1 MPLSVSELRAALAA
15 LSLDSR
21 GNKDTLK
28 KRWLRANKLPRET
41 AGSSDGPGQE
51 EAQARRGGQ
60 PNPAPRSRPPDQE
73 YDSFL
78 VFDVEATCE
87 RIEEPWGKLAFAYPN
102 EIIEWPVVL
111 LQWQRRTPSDG
122 QQSDTSAEAWDLVQ
136 VDEYHSYVKPTWA
149 TRISAFCTE
158 LTGITQDD
166 LESAP
171 TFPTLCSKF
180 QRDFLQR
187 HGLFTPENRTIW
199 VTDGPWDLRDFVS
212 KTCYLSNTPRPDWL
226 AGEII
231 DLRLLTCTFFALLK
245 KEKKEHARA
254 SRSPSPLL
262 NREQESPP
270 TAAGVAGEL
279 TAAVS
284 AEAELQASLPSPVP
298 SAEDAG
304 LPVALGSAATPT
316 PSTAEKGAPTTA
328 SSPTDYLPSHLL
340 TAPAVL
346 NLPSVL
352 LALSLPAFEGR
363 LHSGLS
369 DARNA
374 SRILIDLARRGMVL
388 EANRRVPEGGKG
400 RERRWGWME
409 PGRGSQVILAN
420 VQRRWEEHIKKEK
433 VREAQIA
440 MLR

>member
-1 MPLSVSELRAALAA
+1 MRVELR
-15 LSLDSR
+15 
-21 GNKDTLK
+21 
-28 KRWLRANKLPRET
+28 T
-41 AGSSDGPGQE
+41 AHGI
-51 EAQARRGGQ
+51 AR
-60 PNPAPRSRPPDQE
+60 PA
-73 YDSFL
+73 
-78 VFDVEATCE
+78 
-87 RIEEPWGKLAFAYPN
+87 
-102 EIIEWPVVL
+102 
-111 LQWQRRTPSDG
+111 
-122 QQSDTSAEAWDLVQ
+122 
-136 VDEYHSYVKPTWA
+136 
-149 TRISAFCTE
+149 
-158 LTGITQDD
+158 
-166 LESAP
+166 
-171 TFPTLCSKF
+171 
-180 QRDFLQR
+180 
-187 HGLFTPENRTIW
+187 
-199 VTDGPWDLRDFVS
+199 DLRDFVS